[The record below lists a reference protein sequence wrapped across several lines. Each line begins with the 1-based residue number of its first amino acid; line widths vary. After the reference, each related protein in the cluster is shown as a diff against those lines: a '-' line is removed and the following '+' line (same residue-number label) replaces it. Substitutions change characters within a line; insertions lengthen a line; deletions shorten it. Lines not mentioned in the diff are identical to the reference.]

1 MDEARVRSRVQALK
15 SERGVSI
22 AELLVF
28 MVMLLFVLAAAMTL
42 LIVAVKSQPRIS
54 DRNFAIQDGRVL
66 QERFARELRQSS
78 RVEQAPAPT
87 SSSITFD
94 TYLRRT
100 QCGGT
105 LETDPTKPAIACK
118 LTYTCTAG
126 ACGRTE
132 APLPGQPGT
141 TTTQQLV
148 SGLSS
153 SAVFGYSPDSTNPD
167 YVTMRLVFPAEGGD
181 DAVTLEDGVDLRNR

>member
-1 MDEARVRSRVQALK
+1 MEQATVRSTVQTLK
-15 SERGVSI
+15 CERGVSMV
-22 AELLVF
+22 ELLVF
-28 MVMLLFVLAAAMTL
+28 MMMLLFVLAAALTL

-54 DRNFAIQDGRVL
+54 NRDFAIQQGRVL

-78 RVEQAPAPT
+78 LVEQTPAPT

-94 TYLRRT
+94 TYVRRI
-100 QCGGT
+100 QCGGA

-118 LTYTCTAG
+118 VTYTCTAG
-126 ACGRTE
+126 ACDRTE

-153 SAVFGYSPDSTNPD
+153 SAVFGYSPNSTNPG
-167 YVTMRLVFPAEGGD
+167 YITMRLVFPAEGGD
-181 DAVTLEDGVDLRNR
+181 DAVTLDDGVDLRNR